1 MKYILYPFYVLYQY
15 LIAWPLLALLTMFT
29 AIFTVCTVH
38 WRNAEFVHKVQQF
51 WSRSFFWLMFLPVS
65 VDGIEHIE
73 PKQSYVFVANHQ
85 SMFDVWLVYGWLPV
99 IFKWL
104 MKAEL
109 RKVPFVGTGCKAA
122 GHIFVDRRNA
132 KAAMESLKEV
142 EKQLVDGVC
151 TVIFPEGTRSLNGEV
166 GRFKRGAFQIA
177 LELGLPVILQTS
189 VVTVKEFGTG
199 QLGAMLRQLEI
210 NNRIFI
216 LKPSG
221 ELSAF
226 VVYANEKIAED
237 DAAGL
242 ERIANAYPDSLTLIT
257 CEDERAEGGYTSRRI
272 VAARKIRN

>member
-177 LELGLPVILQTS
+177 LELGLPVIPLS
-189 VVTVKEFGTG
+189 LKGCFEVLPKGKAYVTRHPVHMHIGEPIDLKQFKNAEGEIDANAAIEAVRNAVIEG
-199 QLGAMLRQLEI
+199 I
-210 NNRIFI
+210 NN
-216 LKPSG
+216 
-221 ELSAF
+221 
-226 VVYANEKIAED
+226 
-237 DAAGL
+237 
-242 ERIANAYPDSLTLIT
+242 
-257 CEDERAEGGYTSRRI
+257 
-272 VAARKIRN
+272 

>member
-1 MKYILYPFYVLYQY
+1 MKYILYPFYILYQY
-15 LIAWPLLALLTMFT
+15 LIAWPILVVLTAFT
-29 AIFTVCTVH
+29 AIFTICTVF

-65 VDGIEHIE
+65 VDGAEHIQ
-73 PKQSYVFVANHQ
+73 PGQSYVFVANHQ

-142 EKQLVDGVC
+142 ERQLVGGVS
-151 TVIFPEGTRSLNGEV
+151 TVIFPEGTRSKDGEV

-177 LELGLPVILQTS
+177 WDLGLPVIPLS
-189 VVTVKEFGTG
+189 LSGCFDVLPKGKPFVHRHPVHMHIGK
-199 QLGAMLRQLEI
+199 AI
-210 NNRIFI
+210 D
-216 LKPSG
+216 LKK
-221 ELSAF
+221 
-226 VVYANEKIAED
+226 YADSNEAIEAVRE
-237 DAAGL
+237 AV
-242 ERIANAYPDSLTLIT
+242 I
-257 CEDERAEGGYTSRRI
+257 EGIKR
-272 VAARKIRN
+272 

>member
-1 MKYILYPFYVLYQY
+1 MKYILYPFYILCQY
-15 LIAWPLLALLTMFT
+15 LIAWPILVVLTAFT
-29 AIFTVCTVH
+29 AIFTICTVF

-65 VDGIEHIE
+65 VDGAEHIQ
-73 PKQSYVFVANHQ
+73 PGQSYVFVANHQ

-142 EKQLVDGVC
+142 ERQLVGGVS
-151 TVIFPEGTRSLNGEV
+151 TVIFPEGTRSKDGEV

-177 LELGLPVILQTS
+177 WDLGLPVIPLS
-189 VVTVKEFGTG
+189 LSGCFDVLPKGKPFVHRHPVHMHIGK
-199 QLGAMLRQLEI
+199 AI
-210 NNRIFI
+210 D
-216 LKPSG
+216 LKK
-221 ELSAF
+221 
-226 VVYANEKIAED
+226 YADSNEAIEAVRE
-237 DAAGL
+237 AV
-242 ERIANAYPDSLTLIT
+242 I
-257 CEDERAEGGYTSRRI
+257 EGIKR
-272 VAARKIRN
+272 

>member
-1 MKYILYPFYVLYQY
+1 MKYILKPFYILYQY
-15 LIAWPLLALLTMFT
+15 LIAWPLLAVLTVFT

-38 WRNAEFVHKVQQF
+38 WKNAEFVHKVQQF

-65 VDGIEHIE
+65 VDGTEHIQ
-73 PKQSYVFVANHQ
+73 PGQSYVFVANHQ

-132 KAAMESLKEV
+132 KAAMESLQEV
-142 EKQLVDGVC
+142 ERQLVNGIC

-177 LELGLPVILQTS
+177 MDLGLPVIPLS
-189 VVTVKEFGTG
+189 LDGCFEVLPKGKPFV
-199 QLGAMLRQLEI
+199 
-210 NNRIFI
+210 NRHPVHMHIGEAI
-216 LKPSG
+216 DLKQ
-221 ELSAF
+221 F
-226 VVYANEKIAED
+226 KDAEGKPD
-237 DAAGL
+237 
-242 ERIANAYPDSLTLIT
+242 ANAAI
-257 CEDERAEGGYTSRRI
+257 EAVREAVINGRQ
-272 VAARKIRN
+272 K

>member
-1 MKYILYPFYVLYQY
+1 MKDILRPFYWLYQY
-15 LIAWPLLALLTMFT
+15 LIAWPLLLVLTIFT
-29 AIFTVCTVH
+29 ALFTIATVF

-65 VDGIEHIE
+65 VDGAEHIQ

-122 GHIFVDRRNA
+122 GHIFIDRRNA

-142 EKQLVDGVC
+142 EKQLVNGVS
-151 TVIFPEGTRSLNGEV
+151 TVIFPEGTRSLTGEV

-177 LELGLPVILQTS
+177 WDLGLPVIPLSLDGCLDVLPKGKPFVHRHPVHMHIGEPIDLKQF
-189 VVTVKEFGTG
+189 VDPNEAIEAVRNAVIAG
-199 QLGAMLRQLEI
+199 RQ
-210 NNRIFI
+210 
-216 LKPSG
+216 K
-221 ELSAF
+221 
-226 VVYANEKIAED
+226 
-237 DAAGL
+237 
-242 ERIANAYPDSLTLIT
+242 
-257 CEDERAEGGYTSRRI
+257 
-272 VAARKIRN
+272 